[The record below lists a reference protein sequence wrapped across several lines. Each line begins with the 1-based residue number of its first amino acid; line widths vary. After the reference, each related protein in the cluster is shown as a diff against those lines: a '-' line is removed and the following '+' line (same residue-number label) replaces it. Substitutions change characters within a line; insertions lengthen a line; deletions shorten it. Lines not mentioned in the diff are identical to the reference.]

1 MSVGGRSM
9 CRSVSVRVSSLAV
22 HIFNLAVNFAYRLL
36 RSTRSFN
43 MTQSC
48 LLTHTHTHA
57 HLTDLHANCTVKQL
71 VLCHA
76 PAHAATAAT
85 AKQLNIYATQAA
97 NKIRQ
102 KAAKGTKRQALLP
115 LTVVC
120 KRYVCVSAGYMYT
133 IHVKDMC
140 V

>member
-1 MSVGGRSM
+1 M
-9 CRSVSVRVSSLAV
+9 RVSLLAV

-36 RSTRSFN
+36 RSTRFFS

-48 LLTHTHTHA
+48 LYTHTHTHA

-76 PAHAATAAT
+76 PAHAVTA

-97 NKIRQ
+97 NKIRH
-102 KAAKGTKRQALLP
+102 KAAKGTKRQAHLP
-115 LTVVC
+115 LTIVC
-120 KRYVCVSAGYMYT
+120 TGCVCECRVYIYTYM
-133 IHVKDMC
+133 
-140 V
+140 